1 MSPLQ
6 EPRNPEPQSPPCTG
20 LHLSTVPALALGGH
34 PCSLGSTAR
43 TAGQDR
49 DSLLVAREAHTHSH
63 PASSCKAETGQEA
76 WNPQLSRWPECNMP
90 LPNQTRKMHSLH
102 KAASVSASQQAQ
114 PSPWLHHLLSTYRI
128 QNTLGK
134 SSKSMITFPLSP
146 RSSPHRI
153 ENETPVFKRP
163 ASELRPRSWARLSVH
178 TSLPPLLADPFPEAF
193 RCLSPGP
200 ACTSPHVTGA
210 VKRQRPRGPQGRMWP
225 ACLSP
230 SLGLGPEAAGCFV
243 PNREK
248 LLKEK
253 KKEAEIN
260 SRKKVNDHVAPGSS
274 HP

>member
-1 MSPLQ
+1 
-6 EPRNPEPQSPPCTG
+6 
-20 LHLSTVPALALGGH
+20 
-34 PCSLGSTAR
+34 
-43 TAGQDR
+43 
-49 DSLLVAREAHTHSH
+49 
-63 PASSCKAETGQEA
+63 
-76 WNPQLSRWPECNMP
+76 
-90 LPNQTRKMHSLH
+90 
-102 KAASVSASQQAQ
+102 
-114 PSPWLHHLLSTYRI
+114 
-128 QNTLGK
+128 
-134 SSKSMITFPLSP
+134 MITFPLSP

-163 ASELRPRSWARLSVH
+163 ASELMPRSWARLSVH

-193 RCLSPGP
+193 QVSEPRPCLHLAPRDGCSE
-200 ACTSPHVTGA
+200 AEH
-210 VKRQRPRGPQGRMWP
+210 PRGPQGRMWP

-274 HP
+274 HA